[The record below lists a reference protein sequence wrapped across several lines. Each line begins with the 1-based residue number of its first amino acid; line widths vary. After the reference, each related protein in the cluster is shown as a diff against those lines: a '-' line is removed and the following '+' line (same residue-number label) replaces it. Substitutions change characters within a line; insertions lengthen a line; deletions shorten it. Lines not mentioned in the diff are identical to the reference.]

1 MFQPVR
7 DAELKEAEASAK
19 IVFKILRLCEMTPGL
34 IVEIVEIFFVG
45 FRFSPKHTT
54 IIQYLS
60 CKFVHVNWLRS
71 CTLGAFV

>member
-60 CKFVHVNWLRS
+60 CKLVAVM
-71 CTLGAFV
+71 